1 MRNQVKRG
9 LLRVVHEV
17 NSEGEDFELDSR
29 LQDYFGE
36 IGLTYDQ
43 IELVQGLAR
52 RIAHG
57 LEDAKCLHGAG

>member
-1 MRNQVKRG
+1 MK
-9 LLRVVHEV
+9 
-17 NSEGEDFELDSR
+17 SEGKDFELDSR

-52 RIAHG
+52 RIVHG
-57 LEDAKCLHGAG
+57 LEDANRPHGEG

>member
-17 NSEGEDFELDSR
+17 KSEGADFELDSR

-36 IGLTYDQ
+36 IGPTYDQ

-52 RIAHG
+52 RIVHG
-57 LEDAKCLHGAG
+57 LEGAKRPNGEG